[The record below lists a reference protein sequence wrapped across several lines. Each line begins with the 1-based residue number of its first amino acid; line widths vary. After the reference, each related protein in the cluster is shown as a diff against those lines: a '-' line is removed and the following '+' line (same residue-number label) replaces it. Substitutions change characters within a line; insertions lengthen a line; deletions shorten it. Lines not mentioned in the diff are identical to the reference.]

1 MAASKNQKHK
11 RNLVLCIGTYFFT
24 WISGIIVYLFVNK
37 KEDEYLKFHGL
48 QAILLGIVIT
58 VIFWLPIPFLPILS
72 LILWIYGIYVGYE
85 ASEGKDIEMPIIGE
99 FAKKHA

>member
-24 WISGIIVYLFVNK
+24 WVSGIIVYLFVNK

-58 VIFWLPIPFLPILS
+58 VMFWLPIPFLPVLS